1 MFAASTQFFIMSPLL
16 PQISRQ
22 YCVDKELLG
31 LLIGAYSLSLGVS
44 ALFSGFVSDQIGRRK
59 VLLIGSFFMGLMLLL
74 HALAFDFY
82 SLLTLRFLTGVAGG
96 LLTGSCI
103 AYIRDF
109 FPFQFRARAN
119 GLVLTGSALG
129 QILGVP
135 IAVILGEAF
144 GIQSPFFVLGIIM
157 MATHLLILRVLREPI
172 DRKEGVPQ
180 IATQQVIKEYKSLIT
195 QPFYQKAAYGYML
208 MFFSLS
214 AYLVYFPQ
222 WLEQIKGAKPVDIA
236 FAFSLGGIGALLA
249 GPVGGYLSDKAGR
262 KPVILA
268 ANLSLAGIMGLS
280 LFSPLDVY
288 WASATFAVFMFL
300 MSARSV
306 AFQSFISDSTCDL
319 NRGKGL
325 NLMIAI
331 GQVGMILGA
340 VLAGPVYA
348 NWGFQF
354 NAIIA
359 GVFSIGM
366 AVLVSTKWPLA
377 STITIQESEQSSNE
391 TNVQLKPATSLK

>member
-1 MFAASTQFFIMSPLL
+1 MSPLL
-16 PQISRQ
+16 PQISKQ
-22 YCVDKELLG
+22 FCVEKELLG

-44 ALFSGFVSDQIGRRK
+44 ALVSGSISDQIGRRR
-59 VLLIGSFFMGLMLLL
+59 VLLMGTFFLSGTLLL
-74 HALAFDFY
+74 HSFAFDFY
-82 SLLTLRFLTGVAGG
+82 SLLVLRFLAGIAGG

-103 AYIRDF
+103 AYVRDY

-119 GLVLTGSALG
+119 GVVLTGSALG

-135 IAVILGEAF
+135 LAIVLGEAF
-144 GIQSPFFVLGIIM
+144 GVQSPFFVLGLLMAGSHFLVYRFLKEPIEREQVSVDVTISAIIQDYKF
-157 MATHLLILRVLREPI
+157 ILR
-172 DRKEGVPQ
+172 Q
-180 IATQQVIKEYKSLIT
+180 A
-195 QPFYQKAAYGYML
+195 FYQKAAYGYML

-214 AYLVYFPQ
+214 AYLIYFPQ
-222 WLEQIKGAKPVDIA
+222 WLEQMKGARSVDIA
-236 FAFSLGGIGALLA
+236 LAFSIGGVGALLA

-262 KPVILA
+262 KPVIMA

-288 WASATFAVFMFL
+288 WASATFALFMFL

-325 NLMIAI
+325 NLLIAI
-331 GQVGMILGA
+331 GQVGMILGS
-340 VLAGPVYA
+340 VISGPVYA
-348 NWGFQF
+348 HWGFQF

-359 GVFSIGM
+359 AVLSIGM
-366 AVLVSTKWPLA
+366 AILVSTKWPA
-377 STITIQESEQSSNE
+377 VSTSLPESDGITDNAD
-391 TNVQLKPATSLK
+391 VPLKPVASLK